1 MAFFHSKKALMMA
14 SALLLASTE
23 LLAHSMWLEKTGYG
37 YDFSYGEIDDI
48 DLYDPSRVEGITGY
62 SSSKKATILTIH
74 RHLLKGE
81 KGVARVFTEQKLSML
96 TGELDNKYWFNTK
109 DGWKNTASAKDN
121 DGIENIV
128 EQGKS
133 YKLTKHIIKWE
144 DYMNQPIGATAEVVP
159 LQNPTKLKEGDFLE
173 VQFYFNG
180 KVMPFKEA
188 RVAMD
193 SDPYKHQDLTYL
205 TSSDPVKIKISKAG
219 PQIINAKYKLQLD
232 NNEVIWYS
240 FTLTFNTIK

>member
-81 KGVARVFTEQKLSML
+81 KGVARV
-96 TGELDNKYWFNTK
+96 
-109 DGWKNTASAKDN
+109 
-121 DGIENIV
+121 
-128 EQGKS
+128 
-133 YKLTKHIIKWE
+133 
-144 DYMNQPIGATAEVVP
+144 
-159 LQNPTKLKEGDFLE
+159 LQNKNFPC
-173 VQFYFNG
+173 
-180 KVMPFKEA
+180 
-188 RVAMD
+188 
-193 SDPYKHQDLTYL
+193 
-205 TSSDPVKIKISKAG
+205 
-219 PQIINAKYKLQLD
+219 
-232 NNEVIWYS
+232 
-240 FTLTFNTIK
+240 